1 MLDLDLRKMKH
12 VFKDLIAKCIN
23 TDHDKTFNAQKLKE
37 KAELKL
43 TSESVRQIFLNENVN
58 QKLILSRD
66 F

>member
-12 VFKDLIAKCIN
+12 VFKDLIAECIN
-23 TDHDKTFNAQKLKE
+23 MDHDKTFNAQKLKE
-37 KAELKL
+37 KTELKL
-43 TSESVRQIFLNENVN
+43 TSESVRQIFFNENVN